1 MDRQLST
8 VLTETL
14 EAART
19 QLSAARSLDAETLAD
34 ATECRQDLQFELELL
49 VAEEA
54 KQLDEDITD
63 LVRSLQETD
72 QRLMRVLGAASA
84 VFDDITHVD
93 APSTYGARGRMR
105 GR

>member
-1 MDRQLST
+1 MDRQLSI

-19 QLSAARSLDAETLAD
+19 QLTAARKLDAESLAD

-54 KQLDEDITD
+54 QKLDEEISD
-63 LVRSLQETD
+63 LVRTLQETD
-72 QRLMRVLGAASA
+72 LRLMRILGAANA
-84 VFDDITHVD
+84 VFDDVLYVE
-93 APSTYGARGRMR
+93 APATYGASGRMR
-105 GR
+105 ER